1 MTNLRIFRISGKLLA
16 IFMRRL
22 GFMWLFIANKQWPC
36 YFFKSDT
43 TGEKDFEEFFTDNE
57 DLDMERFE
65 TVGVIRNQPEFVH
78 KETGKYLVQR
88 I

>member
-1 MTNLRIFRISGKLLA
+1 MKY
-16 IFMRRL
+16 RRQIQKYSH
-22 GFMWLFIANKQWPC
+22 MVESYMACI
-36 YFFKSDT
+36 
-43 TGEKDFEEFFTDNE
+43 FTDNK

-78 KETGKYLVQR
+78 KETGKYLDQR